1 MVNPQCKVVGGT
13 GSPWRECMAVG
24 RISGPLLKANLER
37 NGIDLAVE
45 TDLLYIDVTNNRIGV
60 KQSSPAY
67 TLDVNGTIHSSRVET
82 DFLTVADNYN
92 IGNVNIT
99 STVANLELQPATAS
113 DRTVVIGDLEVT
125 GDIIGYND
133 GFTISDDTSSTIDV
147 RLNST
152 LRLTDGDDMS
162 VVTSSDSVHNIVTFS
177 STSTLDSVTSRGNAT
192 GNDIYAGAFYG
203 DGSNLTGISTTTSFV
218 DLDDTD
224 VAGQTTNTL
233 IFFNGSKYKE
243 ATTGAGVSI
252 DGNGIITVDE
262 DTVAIDTSSFI
273 NSTSSTLADVLADL
287 DRLGVTLNDY
297 NIEYPTVT
305 GGSADVTISAAL
317 ADNEILYV
325 YLNGALMRI
334 NSDYT
339 LSGTTIT
346 FGETLDAADLVTVV
360 DTKSGLAKAYAIE
373 YPIVTNAST
382 NVQMSAAYRLDE
394 ISVYLNGIRLKEV
407 EDFSVNGTT
416 LAFDSPLVTND
427 LVEIHVY
434 KNIAV
439 NNSYINEFPS
449 VTAGSDTVTMSKAY
463 RYDEIEVWLNGAKQ
477 KAVDDYTVSGTSLVL
492 GAALTADDFVHI
504 RNSVVLDLR
513 LGDLNDVSIPS
524 INSNS
529 ILKYNG
535 TNFVVA
541 SQLEENGDA
550 VILKYSDATKVVT
563 EATGIT
569 VTGDIQVSGTVDGRD
584 VAADGTKLD
593 GIEAN
598 ATADQTAAEIL
609 TAIKTVDGASSG
621 LDADL
626 LDGQEGSYYLDFSN
640 FSNLPDPTIT
650 LGGDLS
656 GSVTLTDLASGTL
669 TATIEANSVAL
680 GTDTTGNYVATVS
693 GTANEV
699 IVSGSGSETAA
710 VTVGLPTSVTIQDA
724 LTVSNV
730 LYTPIIDT
738 TDSSAITITPPATF
752 STDVTIENDLAV
764 TSDINVTQNL
774 TVSGHVDVNNADSV
788 ITHGDT
794 DYRKKEYI
802 LYGTTT
808 NNTET
813 EIFVGGTADS
823 RIPVPSNTTI
833 SYSVDIVARRT
844 DAADESGG
852 WHLKAVVD
860 NHSGV
865 INDVGDIYEIIVAT
879 DDADWQVDARAFAN
893 GVGIFCTGEN
903 GKTIRWTAVVN
914 TIEVS
919 Q

>member
-1 MVNPQCKVVGGT
+1 
-13 GSPWRECMAVG
+13 MAVG

>member
-1 MVNPQCKVVGGT
+1 VVNPQCKVVGGT

-67 TLDVNGTIHSSRVET
+67 TLDVNGTIHSSRIET

-262 DTVAIDTSSFI
+262 DTVAIDTSAFI

-317 ADNEILYV
+317 AANEILYV

-373 YPIVTNAST
+373 YPVVTNAST

-394 ISVYLNGIRLKEV
+394 IAVYLNGIRLKEV

-449 VTAGSDTVTMSKAY
+449 VIAGSDTVTMNKAY

-477 KAVDDYTVSGTSLVL
+477 KAVDDYTISGTSLVL
-492 GAALTADDFVHI
+492 GADLTADDFVHI

-513 LGDLNDVSIPS
+513 LGDLNDVAIPS

-541 SQLEENGDA
+541 SQLEENDEA
-550 VILKYSDATKVVT
+550 VFLKYSDATKVVT

-584 VAADGTKLD
+584 VATDGTKLD
-593 GIEAN
+593 GIETG

-680 GTDTTGNYVATVS
+680 GTDTTGNYVASVS

-730 LYTPIIDT
+730 LYTPFIDT

-794 DYRKKEYI
+794 HYRKKEYI

-808 NNTET
+808 NSTET
-813 EIFVGGTADS
+813 EIFVGGTASS
-823 RIPVPSNTTI
+823 RIPVPLNTTI
-833 SYSVDIVARRT
+833 SYSIDIVARRT

>member
-1 MVNPQCKVVGGT
+1 VVNPQCNVVGGT

-67 TLDVNGTIHSSRVET
+67 TLDVNGTIHSSRFET

-317 ADNEILYV
+317 AANEILYV

-382 NVQMSAAYRLDE
+382 NVLMSAAYRLDE

-427 LVEIHVY
+427 IVEIHVY

-513 LGDLNDVSIPS
+513 LGDLNDVAIPS

-541 SQLEENGDA
+541 TQLEENGDA

-730 LYTPIIDT
+730 LYTPFIDT

-794 DYRKKEYI
+794 HYRKKEYI

-813 EIFVGGTADS
+813 EIFVGGTAS
-823 RIPVPSNTTI
+823 NRIPVPLNTTI

-865 INDVGDIYEIIVAT
+865 INDVGDLYEIIVAA